1 MFALVGNIA
10 KGCLFFHFKE
20 TDKGHRLYLFLM
32 NNEGNE
38 LFTLRT

>member
-1 MFALVGNIA
+1 MKYSLVGNIVKFVGFFFKGRD
-10 KGCLFFHFKE
+10 KGCK
-20 TDKGHRLYLFLM
+20 LYLFLM